1 MMITSS
7 QNPKLKLVR
16 ALMGRA
22 KERREAGAFVA
33 EGVRLVE
40 EAVNSNWGFRFV
52 LYDET
57 LNERGRSQVES
68 LKSRGIEVEMVAAHV
83 MKSLSETESPQGI
96 LAILDYSPLSIPHS
110 LNFLLIPDQIRD
122 PGNLGALIRSA
133 DAAGVDAALIPP
145 ETTDP
150 FAPKVVRAGMGA
162 HFRLP
167 ILSMGWEEIRQLL
180 AGSASHLTRQD
191 ESNPSGA
198 THPRMRVMLADMEGE
213 SCWETDLR
221 PPLALIVGGEA
232 EGASEQARR
241 LASQKISIPMAGRA
255 ESLNAAA
262 AGSVLMFE
270 VVRQRR
276 GGHIEAREES
286 RS

>member
-1 MMITSS
+1 MITSS
-7 QNPKLKLVR
+7 QNPKLQLVR
-16 ALMGRA
+16 ALLGRA

-40 EAVNSNWGFRFV
+40 DAINADWPIRFV

-57 LNERGRSQVES
+57 LSERGQSQVES
-68 LKSRGIEVEMVAAHV
+68 LKSRGVEVEMVAAHV

-96 LAILDYSPLSIPHS
+96 LTVLNYSPFTIPHP

-122 PGNLGALIRSA
+122 PGNLGTLIRSA
-133 DAAGVDAALIPP
+133 DAAGVNAVLIPP

-167 ILSMGWEEIRQLL
+167 ILSMGWEEIGKVGKLEGLQFY
-180 AGSASHLTRQD
+180 
-191 ESNPSGA
+191 
-198 THPRMRVMLADMEGE
+198 LADMNGE
-213 SCWETDLR
+213 SCWETDLCQT
-221 PPLALIVGGEA
+221 LALIVGGEA
-232 EGASEQARR
+232 EGVSAEARKMVSR
-241 LASQKISIPMAGRA
+241 KISIPMAGKA
-255 ESLNAAA
+255 ESLNAAV

-270 VVRQRR
+270 VVRQRK
-276 GGHIEAREES
+276 EK
-286 RS
+286 